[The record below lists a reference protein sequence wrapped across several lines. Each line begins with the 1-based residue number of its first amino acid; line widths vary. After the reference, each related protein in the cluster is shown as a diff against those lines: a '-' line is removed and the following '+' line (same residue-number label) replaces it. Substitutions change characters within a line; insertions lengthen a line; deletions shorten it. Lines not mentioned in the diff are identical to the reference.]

1 MGLNVLGGADFG
13 RLVGAMRAAESR
25 QQIISDNI
33 SNADTP
39 QFKRSELVFE
49 ELLAEQ
55 MNESGRRSLEGTRT
69 DKRHFEIGPSNHI
82 PDSKLVT
89 DETSVINN
97 NGSNVDIDREM
108 ALLAKNQLRYNSYI
122 QQINHEISMKR
133 MALDGRG

>member
-1 MGLNVLGGADFG
+1 MNVLGGADFG

-55 MNESGRRSLEGTRT
+55 MNESGHRSLGGIRT
-69 DKRHFEIGPSNHI
+69 DKRHFEIGPSNQI

-133 MALDGRG
+133 MALDGR